1 MKILS
6 FTPLMGFLDLRF
18 HKSDDVACPTRGVN
32 QNSLTLITGDKI
44 TES

>member
-1 MKILS
+1 
-6 FTPLMGFLDLRF
+6 
-18 HKSDDVACPTRGVN
+18 VACPTRGVN